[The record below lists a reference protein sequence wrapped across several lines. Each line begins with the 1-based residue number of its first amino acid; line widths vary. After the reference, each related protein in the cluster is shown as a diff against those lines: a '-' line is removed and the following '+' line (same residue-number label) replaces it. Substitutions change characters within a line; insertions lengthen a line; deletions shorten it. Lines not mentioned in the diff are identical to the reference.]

1 MCQLRQFLIEF
12 ALTNTSYGAI
22 LVQVNRQVQR
32 MRVVTF
38 SEARNKL
45 KAILDRVVND
55 ADYTIITRRDADDA
69 VVMSLEYFNSLLE
82 TVYLLKSPA
91 NAAHLERSIAQYKQ
105 GEVVEKSLLDE

>member
-1 MCQLRQFLIEF
+1 M
-12 ALTNTSYGAI
+12 
-22 LVQVNRQVQR
+22 
-32 MRVVTF
+32 
-38 SEARNKL
+38 
-45 KAILDRVVND
+45 VND

-105 GEVVEKSLLDE
+105 GQVVERDLLDD